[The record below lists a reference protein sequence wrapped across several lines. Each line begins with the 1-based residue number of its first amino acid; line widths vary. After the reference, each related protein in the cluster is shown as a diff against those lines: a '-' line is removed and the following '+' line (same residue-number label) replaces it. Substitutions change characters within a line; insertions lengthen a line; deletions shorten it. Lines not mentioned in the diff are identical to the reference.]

1 MKISNKTR
9 LQLIEKVLSNYNLKI
24 SIGKNKNYTLNT
36 LLSHRIIELSFDIL
50 LVYLELYDKIP
61 NISITR
67 SINFIV
73 SQIKVSDTFYIK
85 QKDTILDWLKEYNIP
100 NENSINDTTFDT
112 IKEETLINLCKL
124 FLDSL
129 TFKRDKNGNIVDNEI
144 ASDSFLFEKT
154 LQYVAEETYGKK
166 RISKK
171 LKGIDDI
178 GQSLIADTII
188 ETDSI
193 NKKYLILDAKFY
205 TKSFKKTYNKNECE
219 TEEIDKITYEHQ
231 DNRSQ
236 MCGYINQ
243 LVYNKKVSFDNVQG
257 IIVHAVD
264 NKLSKKVEELNHR
277 NMDIGFCNIKLEL
290 VNIECSAD
298 EIIKQLKDI
307 IREA

>member
-24 SIGKNKNYTLNT
+24 SIGKNKNYTLDT
-36 LLSHRIIELSFDIL
+36 LLSHRIIELSFDVII
-50 LVYLELYDKIP
+50 VYIELYDKIP

-112 IKEETLINLCKL
+112 SKEEALINLCKL

-129 TFKRDKNGNIVDNEI
+129 TFKRDKNGKLVDNEI
-144 ASDSFLFEKT
+144 ASDSLLFEKT
-154 LQYVAEETYGKK
+154 LQYAAEEAYGKK

-188 ETDSI
+188 ETDST

-205 TKSFKKTYNKNECE
+205 TKSFKKTYDKNECE
-219 TEEIDKITYEHQ
+219 TEEIDKITYKPQ

-243 LVYNKKVSFDNVQG
+243 LVCNKKVSFDNVQG

-264 NKLSKKVEELNHR
+264 NKLYEKVKELNHR
-277 NMDIGFCNIKLEL
+277 NMDIGFCHIKLEL

-298 EIIKQLKDI
+298 EIIKQLKNI
-307 IREA
+307 IRLA